1 MARKN
6 AIRALAQEDKEA
18 RRTVILDAAR
28 TCFNQDMRQLPS
40 AATIADAAGLA
51 KGTVYLY
58 FSTKESIFA
67 ALLAAEFASLFALI
81 ESVLAVPD
89 SREAIVKRFLAAMLG
104 YLDAHPEFLHL
115 DAMSY
120 SVLERN
126 LDEQTLRQFKL
137 DLVRGLEA
145 SGRKLEVALQFDS
158 GRGVPLLT
166 RTYALARGIWQSLD
180 YPPSLGRI
188 IAEPDFAS
196 IRPDFRSELV
206 AALNEYWTGVLVLS
220 QEHHV

>member
-6 AIRALAQEDKEA
+6 AIRALAQEDKDA
-18 RRTVILDAAR
+18 RRIVILDAAR
-28 TCFNQDMRQLPS
+28 TCFQQDMRQLPS
-40 AATIADAAGLA
+40 VATIADASSLA

-58 FSTKESIFA
+58 FKTKESIFA
-67 ALLAAEFASLFALI
+67 ALLAAEFAALFGLI
-81 ESVLAVPD
+81 RDILVIPGT
-89 SREAIVKRFLAAMLG
+89 REAIVGRFLTGMLA
-104 YLDAHPEFLHL
+104 YLDEHPEFLHL

-126 LDEQTLRQFKL
+126 LDETTLRQFKL

-145 SGRKLEVALQFDS
+145 CGRQLELALQFEQ

-180 YPPSLGRI
+180 YPPGLGRI

-220 QEHHV
+220 DEHHV